1 MNIQKNKQYPVNTEE
16 VAPKNHN

>member
-1 MNIQKNKQYPVNTEE
+1 MNRQKNKQYPVNTEE